1 MAKRGRKYRGKT
13 YDLRPLV
20 EALHIEEAPSPWIGL
35 WLRVQAR
42 PGATGRPDEVL
53 NALNLTDVPRRCTRT
68 RLILDANHV

>member
-20 EALHIEEAPSPWIGL
+20 HELRIDDAPGPWVGM
-35 WLRVQAR
+35 WMRVNAR

-53 NALNLTDVPRRCTRT
+53 NALGLKDVPRRCTRT
-68 RLILDANHV
+68 RLILENA